1 MSAKRAVFPYWV
13 AQAFSREDTMYENF
27 HAMFWTDR
35 EGKCRLH
42 NLRDRKFRCM
52 LRRKIINQAPHW
64 VPGEPFP

>member
-1 MSAKRAVFPYWV
+1 
-13 AQAFSREDTMYENF
+13 MYENF